1 MMILPIAILAILAV
15 VAVYGLSVVSYM
27 ADENN

>member
-1 MMILPIAILAILAV
+1 MILPIAILAV